1 MAMAER
7 IITVI
12 TEDGKKT
19 HVEPTDAEGYLNKLK
34 LTPTKFVQE
43 VDRKRKLNIKK
54 E

>member
-1 MAMAER
+1 MKER

-12 TEDGKKT
+12 TEDGKKV
-19 HVEPTDAEGYLNKLK
+19 HVEPDDADGHLSKLK

-43 VDRKRKLNIKK
+43 VNRKRKLNIKK